1 MPDPTTL
8 TATAAAEAI
17 RKNELSSEALVRACL
32 QRIGAREDDVHAWAH
47 LDAKLALAQAREA
60 DAALRAGEATGALHG
75 VPVGVKD
82 IFDTADMPTENGS
95 PIFSRRRPERDATCV
110 AALRDAGAVIM
121 GKTATT
127 ELALL
132 TPAKTRNPRNLA
144 HTPGGSSA
152 GSAAAVADHMIPAAL
167 GSQTAGSIVRPA
179 SFCGVYGFKP
189 TLGLVPRAGVLM
201 QSHTLD
207 TVGLYARSIEDLAL
221 ITDCMTAFEG
231 GDATSFRRSRPGLLG
246 KARSKPPMPPRLAFV
261 KTPSWPDADAEMRA
275 VFEAYADS
283 LGESAVEIDIPVLAD
298 VIEWQRIV
306 QLAEN
311 AHYYGPLLQQAPE
324 LISPGLTQR
333 LEFWLRHRC
342 AGISTCHHRPRAGLS
357 RRRCRT
363 QGLQRRPHACG
374 ARPSTKGA
382 HLHGQPDHERAVD
395 LSRHANRVAA
405 AARSAGAAGGCPA
418 RRPAPR
424 RRAAIAHSALAGG
437 RDRHLNRQSCPE
449 PGQTAGGHGA
459 QGNGLASLAHAR

>member
-17 RKNELSSEALVRACL
+17 RKDELSSEALVRACL
-32 QRIGAREDDVHAWAH
+32 QRIAAREDDVQAWAH
-47 LDAKLALAQAREA
+47 LDADLALAQAREA

-95 PIFSRRRPERDATCV
+95 PIFAGRRPERDATCV

-121 GKTATT
+121 GKTVTT

-132 TPAKTRNPRNLA
+132 TPAKTRNPRNLV

-231 GDATSFRRSRPGLLG
+231 DDATSFRRSRPGLLAT
-246 KARSKPPMPPRLAFV
+246 ARSKPPMPPRLAFV

-283 LGESAVEIDIPVLAD
+283 LGDRAVEIDIPVLAD

-311 AHYYGPLLQQAPE
+311 AHYYGPLLQQVPE
-324 LISPGLTQR
+324 LISAGLTQR
-333 LEFWLRHRC
+333 LE
-342 AGISTCHHRPRAGLS
+342 AGLAIDA
-357 RRRCRT
+357 
-363 QGLQRRPHACG
+363 QEYL
-374 ARPSTKGA
+374 
-382 HLHGQPDHERAVD
+382 RAITG
-395 LSRHANRVAA
+395 REPAYRAVAA
-405 AARSAGAAGGCPA
+405 ALKGFSAVLTPAALG
-418 RRPAPR
+418 PAPEGHTATGSPIMNGLWTYLGVPTVSLPLLEVR
-424 RRAAIAHSALAGG
+424 GLPVGVQLVGLRHDDGRLLRTGRWLAG
-437 RDRHLNRQSCPE
+437 E
-449 PGQTAGGHGA
+449 AAT
-459 QGNGLASLAHAR
+459 